1 MNADTYSYAYD
12 PIGNRTGASANGDLT
27 AYAANALNQYAAVT
41 HHVNRADPVQY
52 FPTYD
57 ADGNMT
63 SCATETAP
71 GVLVT
76 DT

>member
-1 MNADTYSYAYD
+1 MTRAND

-27 AYAANALNQYAAVT
+27 AYAANALNQYACIT
-41 HHVNRADPVQY
+41 NHVNHANPVQY
-52 FPTYD
+52 SPVYD